1 MPVIKKGNCYMAPS
15 ADIIGDVTLAE
26 DVNVWYH
33 ATIRADADKVYIGKK
48 SNIQDNCVIHVD
60 EGYPVRIGDKVTVGH
75 GAIIH
80 GCEIGDCSLI
90 GMGAILL
97 NGCKIGKNC
106 LIGAGALVTGGVDV
120 PDGSVVLGN
129 PGKVVRKIRDEELE
143 ANVKNAEEYVSEAKE
158 RFGVES
164 QP

>member
-15 ADIIGDVTLAE
+15 ADIIGDVTLDE
-26 DVNVWYH
+26 EVNVWYH

-106 LIGAGALVTGGVDV
+106 LIGAGALV
-120 PDGSVVLGN
+120 
-129 PGKVVRKIRDEELE
+129 RKIRDEELE
-143 ANVKNAEEYVSEAKE
+143 ANIKNAGEYVKEAKE
-158 RFGVES
+158 RFEGIK
-164 QP
+164 

>member
-1 MPVIKKGNCYMAPS
+1 M
-15 ADIIGDVTLAE
+15 
-26 DVNVWYH
+26 
-33 ATIRADADKVYIGKK
+33 
-48 SNIQDNCVIHVD
+48 
-60 EGYPVRIGDKVTVGH
+60 TVGH

-129 PGKVVRKIRDEELE
+129 PGKVVRR
-143 ANVKNAEEYVSEAKE
+143 
-158 RFGVES
+158 
-164 QP
+164 